1 MLEAARAADRLGNVA
16 LMADALCLNRR
27 TVMTADSPEQGNPP
41 KIELLE
47 RALARSGDDPSLRA
61 RLAGTLAHEF
71 LYTGDVERRAAFIAL
86 ARRDLER
93 VADPIERWQMG
104 TPLRMATALN
114 NDRQEWQQLDDEFA
128 LVAKAAETSGD
139 DYEFGLALV
148 GLFYS
153 SLALGRPSRDEVLAR
168 LDPVLA
174 RYPHPFLWD
183 VAMPLWI
190 IAALVDGRTADAET
204 LADVLERESR
214 QHDNVREMQV
224 YVSSA
229 RVEATRERS
238 GLEPVIEFLKAMPL
252 RPSDRS
258 KPTAIPGIT
267 ALALAEAGRM
277 QEARAMID
285 EVCANGFR
293 DVLDDAALAVVECTW
308 AEAAALTGHVAACE
322 ALYERMVPRSNQHAL
337 TGGWYLGSMARYL
350 GLFASVLGRPG
361 EAEEWFRQA
370 EVDHIAMRTP
380 PWLARGRLDWAEA
393 LCRRG
398 EVGRSEELARQ
409 ALIAIGDLDLGAS
422 RSRAEKLL
430 VTP

>member
-1 MLEAARAADRLGNVA
+1 
-16 LMADALCLNRR
+16 
-27 TVMTADSPEQGNPP
+27 
-41 KIELLE
+41 
-47 RALARSGDDPSLRA
+47 
-61 RLAGTLAHEF
+61 
-71 LYTGDVERRAAFIAL
+71 
-86 ARRDLER
+86 
-93 VADPIERWQMG
+93 
-104 TPLRMATALN
+104 
-114 NDRQEWQQLDDEFA
+114 
-128 LVAKAAETSGD
+128 
-139 DYEFGLALV
+139 
-148 GLFYS
+148 
-153 SLALGRPSRDEVLAR
+153 
-168 LDPVLA
+168 
-174 RYPHPFLWD
+174 
-183 VAMPLWI
+183 MPG
-190 IAALVDGRTADAET
+190 AVVT
-204 LADVLERESR
+204 
-214 QHDNVREMQV
+214 
-224 YVSSA
+224 
-229 RVEATRERS
+229 
-238 GLEPVIEFLKAMPL
+238 
-252 RPSDRS
+252 
-258 KPTAIPGIT
+258 KPATAIPGIT